1 MLPKMN
7 TLAIQAITCGAS
19 KANTYQYQFWKLS
32 RSASRVAASLLLCL
46 GAFAP
51 NARAEDSPWTSDFP
65 AAKAKA
71 RAEKKYLLV
80 DFTGTDWCIFCK
92 KLQGEVFDKE
102 YFKKEAPKQFVLVEL
117 DYPQKKQLPDEL
129 KAQNEKL
136 RKQYKITGYP
146 TLLLLDA
153 EGQVLAQTGY
163 RPGGPEKYMAH
174 LGDLTRTHAGI
185 LQMKSDLEKTQGLER
200 AKMLD
205 QLIGAYDK
213 LNNPAGDL
221 QAWSVEIVALDP
233 DNQAGLK
240 NKYECRALVSAAEK
254 LGKQRQYDDAIALLN
269 KALACPGSTAEQKQD
284 IYFTQGKHHLSLKD
298 LPATLA
304 ALQKALA
311 AAPEGSNA
319 EEIKNQIVQLTPAV
333 AAQEFVASN
342 LDAAAKA
349 QGLERAGL
357 LDKLLDANAKLDAF
371 RVHKIPAEDVVK
383 WREELVAFD
392 TDNKAG
398 LRKKYEFDAILGQA
412 TTLSRAKKYD
422 EGLAAADKALA
433 VSGITPQQIQE
444 GLVTKGS
451 LYFRQNELSKA
462 IECYNKAM
470 ATAPESRLA
479 GLINVLK
486 KGVESKL
493 KRTGEKAQK

>member
-1 MLPKMN
+1 MN
-7 TLAIQAITCGAS
+7 TKEMQTITRGVSGESSYAHR
-19 KANTYQYQFWKLS
+19 FLKL
-32 RSASRVAASLLLCL
+32 RCIVSRVALPLLICL
-46 GAFAP
+46 GALAL
-51 NARAEDSPWTSDFP
+51 NVQAEDDLWTTDFP

-71 RAEKKYLLV
+71 KAEKKYLLV

-117 DYPQKKQLPDEL
+117 DYPQKKKLPDEL

-146 TLLLLDA
+146 TLLMMDA

-174 LGDLTRTHAGI
+174 LGDLTKTQADI

-200 AKMLD
+200 ARMLD
-205 QLIGAYDK
+205 RLIAAYDT
-213 LNNPAGDL
+213 LNNPASDL

-233 DNQAGLK
+233 DNKAGLK
-240 NKYECRALVSAAEK
+240 NKYECRALVSEAEQ
-254 LGKQRQYDDAIALLN
+254 LGKKRQYDEAIALLN
-269 KALACPGSTAEQKQD
+269 KALACPGSTAGQKQE
-284 IYFTQGKHHLSLKD
+284 IYFAQSKHYLSLRD
-298 LPATLA
+298 LPAVLA
-304 ALQKALA
+304 GLKKALA
-311 AAPEGSNA
+311 AAPEGPNA
-319 EEIKNQIVQLTPAV
+319 EEIKTQMDQVAPAV
-333 AAQEFVASN
+333 AAQEFIASN

-349 QGLERAGL
+349 QGLDRAKL

-371 RVHKIPAEDVVK
+371 RVHKIPSEDVVK

-398 LRKKYEFDAILGQA
+398 LKQKYEFDMVLAQA
-412 TTLSRAKKYD
+412 NALSRDKKYE

-433 VSGITPQQIQE
+433 VSGITPQQTQE
-444 GLVTKGS
+444 AWVTKGS
-451 LYFRQNELSKA
+451 LYFRQNELPKA
-462 IECYNKAM
+462 IACYDKAL

-486 KGVESKL
+486 KGVESKM
-493 KRTGEKAQK
+493 KRTGGAAPK